1 MTLKERL
8 EQDMKEAL
16 KAREAGRL
24 RLSVIR
30 LARAAIKNA
39 EIARGRP
46 LDDAEV
52 AEVLRKEI
60 KDREEMLAGFERAG
74 RADRVAELREEIAV
88 LAGYLPAQ
96 LTAAEV
102 EELARRAIAQV
113 GASGPRDLGRVMAT
127 LMPQVKG
134 RADGSLVSATVR
146 RLLGG

>member
-8 EQDMKEAL
+8 EQDMREAL

-46 LDDAEV
+46 LADNEV
-52 AEVLRKEI
+52 AEVLRREI
-60 KDREEMLAGFERAG
+60 RQRQEALPDFERAG
-74 RADRVAELREEIAV
+74 RAERVAELRQEIAV
-88 LAGYLPAQ
+88 LEGYLPAQ
-96 LTAAEV
+96 LSEREV
-102 EELARRAIAQV
+102 EDLARQAIAET
-113 GASGPRDLGRVMAT
+113 GASGLRDMGRVMAA
-127 LMPQVKG
+127 LMPRVKG
-134 RADGSLVSATVR
+134 RADGSLVSAAVR